1 MEEIKALLDQA
12 TALAKEGKLEE
23 SRALREQASELRKIK
38 EEETATKAATLSGER
53 PLDTTYRLPF
63 GTPDVV
69 NPLSDARGAAFKS
82 VYVKKYGEIEPA
94 TEQVMKELYG
104 NAGVKG
110 IDDFYTLRALKFA
123 ALTNYCKFGHE
134 DPRFSRLLLY
144 TPDQVVK
151 GIMGGVEVE
160 GGGNYSFKSTM
171 VEAQDQLGEHLA
183 A

>member
-1 MEEIKALLDQA
+1 VDEIKALLDEA
-12 TALAKEGKLEE
+12 VVLAKEGKLEE
-23 SRALREQASELRKIK
+23 SRAKRELASELRKIK
-38 EEETATKAATLSGER
+38 EEETATKAATLSGQR
-53 PLDTTYRLPF
+53 PDTTYRLPF
-63 GTPDVV
+63 GTPDQATA
-69 NPLSDARGAAFKS
+69 LDDARASAFKS
-82 VYVKKYGEIEPA
+82 VYVKKFGEIEPA

-123 ALTNYCKFGHE
+123 ALANYCKHGHE

-151 GIMGGVEVE
+151 GIMSGVEVE

-171 VEAQDQLGEHLA
+171 VSPQGFCPLTA
-183 A
+183 